1 MRPYVAAHPDG
12 RPDRIKRDFS
22 VAYLDLDNMFAAP
35 KCSGARTGKRM
46 AAESL
51 GDRGEC
57 VGTFSALEW
66 SVIAL
71 AKRDTLRSLAVPGR
85 LSRAMGS
92 LFGLSTSSRLAD
104 PQLEALRRIAVHAW
118 RRGFAV
124 PKDEITRFHYAGFT
138 DAQLETL
145 VVSVT
150 GMRVASNQRVALAA

>member
-1 MRPYVAAHPDG
+1 MRPDVAAHPNG
-12 RPDRIKRDFS
+12 GPDRIKRDFS

-35 KCSGARTGKRM
+35 KCSGKRT
-46 AAESL
+46 AAAAGGRDVVAAS
-51 GDRGEC
+51 EC
-57 VGTFSALEW
+57 PATFSALEW

-92 LFGLSTSSRLAD
+92 LFGLGTASRLAD
-104 PQLEALRRIAVHAW
+104 PRLEALRRIAVHAW

-124 PKDEITRFHYAGFT
+124 PKEEIIRFHDAGFT